1 MNDYMILTVTTS
13 TALNELRSFRTLNT
27 IKSACSKN
35 KTNNKSLPNVGTKE
49 ERKEKGYVYLF

>member
-1 MNDYMILTVTTS
+1 MNDYMIFTITTS
-13 TALNELRSFRTLNT
+13 TALNELRSFRTLV
-27 IKSACSKN
+27 IIISACSKN